1 MHSPKSMPSAT
12 CKSLIGLV
20 PASLSATL
28 ATAGAPEKSVPMRA
42 RQLWNWI
49 YVHGARDFASMSNL
63 AKDFRGEMAE
73 HFTLARPE
81 VVAEQV
87 SNDGTR
93 KWLLRTGPGIEFETV
108 YIPEADRGT
117 LCVSSQV
124 GCTLNCRFCH
134 TGTQKLVRNLTPDE
148 IVGQLLVA
156 RDSLGDWP
164 STAPGRKVTN
174 VVMMGMGEPLYNFD
188 NVKAALSIVIDGDGL
203 ALSKRRVTLSTAG
216 VVPMIARAG
225 AEIGSGLA
233 ISLHAVRDEL
243 RDVIVPINKK
253 YPIKELLDACR
264 TYPGASN
271 ARRITFEYVM
281 LKGVNDS
288 LSDAR
293 ELVRLLAGIPAKI
306 NLIPFNPWP
315 GAPYECSDWAQI
327 EKFAEIVNRAGYASP
342 VRTPRGRDI
351 MAACGQL
358 KSESVKERASAR
370 LATEKLA
377 AVQSGQ
383 LARMPH

>member
-1 MHSPKSMPSAT
+1 MPSAT
-12 CKSLIGLV
+12 CSSLVGLS
-20 PASLSATL
+20 PDAL
-28 ATAGAPEKSVPMRA
+28 AAALAGAGVSEKSARMRM

-63 AKDFRGEMAE
+63 AKDFRTEMAE

-81 VVAEQV
+81 VVTEQI

-108 YIPEADRGT
+108 YIPEKDRGT

-134 TGTQKLVRNLTPDE
+134 TGTQKLVRNLMPDE

-164 STAPGRKVTN
+164 STAPGRKITN

-188 NVKAALSIVIDGDGL
+188 NVKAALALVTDGDGL

-216 VVPMIARAG
+216 VVPMIERAG

-253 YPIKELLDACR
+253 YPIKELLAACR
-264 TYPGASN
+264 AYPGASN
-271 ARRITFEYVM
+271 SRRITFEYVM
-281 LKGVNDS
+281 LKGVNDT
-288 LSDAR
+288 LADAR

-370 LATEKLA
+370 LAAEKMA

-383 LARMPH
+383 LSRMPS

>member
-1 MHSPKSMPSAT
+1 MPSAT
-12 CKSLIGLV
+12 CKSLIGL
-20 PASLSATL
+20 PAAELPAALVES
-28 ATAGAPEKSVPMRA
+28 GVPEKAARMRA

-49 YVHGARDFASMSNL
+49 YVHGARDFAGMSNL
-63 AKDFRGEMAE
+63 AKGFREEMAA
-73 HFTLARPE
+73 HFSLTRPE
-81 VVAEQV
+81 IVSEQI
-87 SNDGTR
+87 STDGTR

-108 YIPEADRGT
+108 YIPEAERGT

-156 RDSLGDWP
+156 RDSLSDWP

-188 NVKAALSIVIDGDGL
+188 NVKAALAIVTDGDGL

-216 VVPMIARAG
+216 VVPMIPRAG

-233 ISLHAVRDEL
+233 ISLHAVNDEL

-253 YPIKELLDACR
+253 YPLKELMAAVR
-264 TYPGASN
+264 AYPGASN
-271 ARRITFEYVM
+271 SRRITFEYVM

-288 LSDAR
+288 LAEAR

-315 GAPYECSDWAQI
+315 GAPYECSDWSQI
-327 EKFAEIVNRAGYASP
+327 EKFAEIVNKAGYASP

-370 LATEKLA
+370 LAAEKLA

-383 LARMPH
+383 LARMPS